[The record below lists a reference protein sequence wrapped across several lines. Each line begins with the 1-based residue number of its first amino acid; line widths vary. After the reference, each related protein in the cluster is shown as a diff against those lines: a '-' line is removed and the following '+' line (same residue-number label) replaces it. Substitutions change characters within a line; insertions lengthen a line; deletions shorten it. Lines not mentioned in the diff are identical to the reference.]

1 MAGADTTAKAYST
14 IGTILK
20 CAGTQLCKIK
30 TYPQL
35 GGSPDQ
41 LETTD
46 LEDEMQTF
54 VDGVQKMDTMEF
66 KANYTP
72 EAYDAVQAAKPA
84 SGSVK
89 DYELDFGSSGGNG
102 VFKWSGTHSV
112 YVNEGEVN
120 GIREMTIVC
129 TPSTKITKGTAGA

>member
-1 MAGADTTAKAYST
+1 MADGTNTAKAYST

-20 CAGTQLCKIK
+20 CGGTQLCKIK

-54 VDGVQKMDTMEF
+54 VDGVQKMDPMEF

-72 EAYDAVQAAKPA
+72 EAYDAVQNAKPA
-84 SGSVK
+84 AGSVK

-120 GIREMTIVC
+120 GVREMTIVC
-129 TPSTKITKGTAGA
+129 TPSTKIAKGTAGA

>member
-1 MAGADTTAKAYST
+1 MADTTTAKAFST

-20 CAGTQLCKIK
+20 CGGEKLCKIK
-30 TYPQL
+30 SYPQL

-46 LEDEMQTF
+46 LEDEVQTF
-54 VDGVQKMDTMEF
+54 VDGVQKMDAMEF

-72 EAYDAVQAAKPA
+72 EDNDKVVAAKPA
-84 SGSVK
+84 AGSTK
-89 DYELDFGSSGGNG
+89 EYELDFGDAGANG
-102 VFKWSGTHSV
+102 IFKWSGTHNV

-120 GIREMTIVC
+120 GVREMTITC
-129 TPSTKITKGTAGA
+129 TPSTKIARGTAGA